1 MDTGRQASEVPIR
14 PVRSYTQ
21 YNGFSMPVTFL
32 DGSYLTATSYGQE
45 GEATLRGTKPV
56 SRARPQQFENT
67 SLPQLSPRHQVTTHY
82 VHNHGVFTSTM
93 PRITGNY
100 VIHPDWVSEK
110 PRLRRTR
117 SLRQL

>member
-1 MDTGRQASEVPIR
+1 
-14 PVRSYTQ
+14 
-21 YNGFSMPVTFL
+21 MPVTFL

-56 SRARPQQFENT
+56 SRPRPQQFENT

-82 VHNHGVFTSTM
+82 VHDHGVFTSTM